1 MVALKYLD
9 FKKDVDL
16 EVHVKK
22 FDFIVK
28 VKVKVKVTFEKFTI
42 NEFSCTLRNITSDWC
57 IITCQNSMFLFSRNL
72 HKHFANVIARLRMT
86 NKYTC
91 S

>member
-16 EVHVKK
+16 DVHVKK

-28 VKVKVKVTFEKFTI
+28 VKITSEKFTI
-42 NEFSCTLRNITSDWC
+42 NAFSYMLRDITSDWC